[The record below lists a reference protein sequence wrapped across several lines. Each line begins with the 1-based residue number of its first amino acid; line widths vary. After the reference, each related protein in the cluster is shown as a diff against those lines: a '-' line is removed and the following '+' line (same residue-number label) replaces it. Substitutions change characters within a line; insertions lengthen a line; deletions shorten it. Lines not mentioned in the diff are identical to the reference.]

1 MVDRS
6 YKMPTELDQGE
17 RRYTFQTPLGDLT
30 VAQKNGSITRMRWKK
45 GASTAA
51 NAKTDDPLFQA
62 AETQVRE
69 YFAKERQ
76 EFDLPLAPDGTEFQ
90 KAVWRALYRIPFG
103 ITKTYGDI
111 ADEVG
116 GHARAVGVACGANP
130 IPLVIPCHRV
140 MGANGRMTGF
150 SASGGIEDKVALLQI
165 ESGVLL

>member
-6 YKMPTELDQGE
+6 YKMPDGMDDGE
-17 RRYTFQTPLGDLT
+17 RRYSFATPLGDLT
-30 VAQKNGSITRMRWKK
+30 VAQKAGQITRMRWRK
-45 GASTAA
+45 GPSQAEGAQ
-51 NAKTDDPLFQA
+51 TDDPLFQA
-62 AETQVRE
+62 AESQVRE
-69 YFAKERQ
+69 YFAKQRQ
-76 EFDLPLAPDGTEFQ
+76 EFDLPLAPEGTEFQ
-90 KAVWRALYRIPFG
+90 TAVWRALYRIPFG

-140 MGANGRMTGF
+140 MGANGKMTGF
-150 SASGGIEDKVALLQI
+150 SASGGVEDKVALLQI